1 MPFYILLFLYL
12 APVCLALYWLTKL
25 VVWIIKK
32 VFQLVIWIVRHSLS
46 CSAGCCLVLSSPV
59 GRIGNHTVL
68 DKTNSKTVP
77 ITTDTAL
84 RRGMD

>member
-32 VFQLVIWIVRHSLS
+32 VFQLVIWIVKTFFVLLS
-46 CSAGCCLVLSSPV
+46 RLVDIVEVTDSSSVTPT
-59 GRIGNHTVL
+59 I
-68 DKTNSKTVP
+68 
-77 ITTDTAL
+77 
-84 RRGMD
+84 

>member
-32 VFQLVIWIVRHSLS
+32 VFQLVIWIVK
-46 CSAGCCLVLSSPV
+46 
-59 GRIGNHTVL
+59 TL
-68 DKTNSKTVP
+68 DRKSVV
-77 ITTDTAL
+77 
-84 RRGMD
+84 

>member
-32 VFQLVIWIVRHSLS
+32 VFQLVIWIVKKIGRAS
-46 CSAGCCLVLSSPV
+46 CRERVLRLV
-59 GRIGNHTVL
+59 
-68 DKTNSKTVP
+68 
-77 ITTDTAL
+77 
-84 RRGMD
+84 

>member
-32 VFQLVIWIVRHSLS
+32 VFQLVIWIVKTFFVLL
-46 CSAGCCLVLSSPV
+46 AGCCLVLSSPV

>member
-32 VFQLVIWIVRHSLS
+32 VFQLVIWIVKYRDERYKDILCPAQQAVVWFSLH
-46 CSAGCCLVLSSPV
+46 
-59 GRIGNHTVL
+59 R
-68 DKTNSKTVP
+68 
-77 ITTDTAL
+77 
-84 RRGMD
+84 